1 MTTETSTRGTVSA
14 VWRDRAEDLFPG
26 GVNSPVRA
34 YRAVGGEPPIVMR
47 GEGARV
53 WDADGVEYLDYVG
66 AFGPLIL
73 GHAHPQ
79 VVAVVTRQA
88 SRGGPF
94 GATSPTEVELAERIR
109 AAMPS
114 MERLRFVSSGTE
126 AVMS

>member
-1 MTTETSTRGTVSA
+1 M
-14 VWRDRAEDLFPG
+14 WRDRAEDLFPG

-73 GHAHPQ
+73 G
-79 VVAVVTRQA
+79 
-88 SRGGPF
+88 
-94 GATSPTEVELAERIR
+94 
-109 AAMPS
+109 
-114 MERLRFVSSGTE
+114 
-126 AVMS
+126 